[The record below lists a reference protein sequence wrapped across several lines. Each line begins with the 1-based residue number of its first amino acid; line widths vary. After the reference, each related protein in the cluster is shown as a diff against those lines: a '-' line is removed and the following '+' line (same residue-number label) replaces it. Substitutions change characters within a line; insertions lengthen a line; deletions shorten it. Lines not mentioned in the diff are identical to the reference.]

1 MASLHAV
8 SAGHCNM
15 VYHAAGWLEGGLCAS
30 FEKLIMDCE
39 MLQQMIYLNRPLD
52 LSDDALAFDAI
63 KEVGPGSHFFGAE
76 HTQRRFKDAFYAPFL
91 SDWRNFEAWE
101 EAGSVT
107 TEKRANAIM
116 KDILAEFTPPPMDA
130 GIHDELLDFV
140 NRRKAE
146 GGVPTDF

>member
-1 MASLHAV
+1 MRYRQGIAIWSIMPL
-8 SAGHCNM
+8 
-15 VYHAAGWLEGGLCAS
+15 AGWKAGLCAS

-91 SDWRNFEAWE
+91 SDWRNYEAWE